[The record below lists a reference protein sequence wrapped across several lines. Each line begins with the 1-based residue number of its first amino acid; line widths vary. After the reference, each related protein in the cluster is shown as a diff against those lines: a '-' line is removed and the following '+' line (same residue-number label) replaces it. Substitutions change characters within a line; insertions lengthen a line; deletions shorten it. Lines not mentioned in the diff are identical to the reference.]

1 MPFPALCGNEL
12 KNLYNNTGLDDLVG
26 PKIASN
32 LDIVKYLA
40 MEKCLWKKTYTTLGP
55 LYI

>member
-55 LYI
+55 VYI